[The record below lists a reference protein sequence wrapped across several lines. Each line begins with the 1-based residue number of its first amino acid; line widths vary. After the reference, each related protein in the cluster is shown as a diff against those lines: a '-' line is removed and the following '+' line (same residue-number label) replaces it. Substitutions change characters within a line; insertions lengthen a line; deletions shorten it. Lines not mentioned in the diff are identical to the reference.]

1 MIPDKLGTE
10 LIAAGRT
17 LVTAGWVMGRG
28 GNMSARVADVVY
40 ITARGAALDKLELT
54 SFVAVDTATGLV
66 QEGGTPSSELP
77 MHLAAYRCDAAIGAV
92 IHTHPRHAIACGVV
106 GLEVPALTPDFYVHV
121 GEWAPLVP
129 YLQPGSAALA
139 LAIAAAISQAPGIL
153 LQNHGLLTVG
163 RDVDQALLR
172 SGLIEEAASILLLAH
187 STARPVHTL
196 NREARE
202 GLQAIRYAL
211 NR

>member
-1 MIPDKLGTE
+1 MIPDELGTE
-10 LIAAGRT
+10 LMAAGRT

-28 GNMSARVADVVY
+28 GNVSARVADIVY

-54 SFVAVDTATGLV
+54 SFVAVDPATGLV
-66 QEGGTPSSELP
+66 LEGGTPSSELP

-106 GLEVPALTPDFYVHV
+106 GLETPALTPDFFVHV
-121 GEWAPLVP
+121 GERAPLVP
-129 YLQPGSAALA
+129 YLPPGSPGLASGVAAALA
-139 LAIAAAISQAPGIL
+139 QAPAVL
-153 LQNHGLLTVG
+153 LQNHGLLAVG
-163 RDVDQALLR
+163 RSVEQALLR
-172 SGLIEEAASILLLAH
+172 SALVEEAAQILLLAH

-196 NREARE
+196 SREGRE

-211 NR
+211 NP